1 MHKTKLK
8 NAIFVYSENVNESI
22 SDGDSP
28 TKRMTRLRA
37 RGGVRDKPPI
47 IDEDEDDFW
56 APVVRKKKPEKVR
69 KPPGER
75 REKVDRPRK
84 EHMDKEQERI
94 DMERDV
100 TTDETSLYFIVRH
113 SKSPI
118 ASIVDDWIEQYKVNR
133 DTALIALLQFFINAS
148 GCKGKIP
155 EDTEHPMD
163 HTAVIRKMT
172 EEFDEVDIVN
182 CILIHILSC
191 SCLF

>member
-1 MHKTKLK
+1 M
-8 NAIFVYSENVNESI
+8 FFRENVNDSI

-56 APVVRKKKPEKVR
+56 APVVRKKKQEKPK

-75 REKVDRPRK
+75 REKPERQRK
-84 EHMDKEQERI
+84 EHIDKEQERI

-100 TTDETSLYFIVRH
+100 TTDENSLYFIVRH

-118 ASIVDDWIEQYKVNR
+118 MNIVDDWIEQYKVNR

-172 EEFDEVDIVN
+172 EEFDEVKRIDV
-182 CILIHILSC
+182 
-191 SCLF
+191 

>member
-1 MHKTKLK
+1 
-8 NAIFVYSENVNESI
+8 
-22 SDGDSP
+22 
-28 TKRMTRLRA
+28 MTRLRA

-47 IDEDEDDFW
+47 IDEDEEDFF
-56 APVVRKKKPEKVR
+56 APVVARKRKPAAPR
-69 KPPGER
+69 KPPGEGGER
-75 REKVDRPRK
+75 RPRVDRPRK
-84 EHMDKEQERI
+84 EHIDKEQERI

-100 TTDETSLYFIVRH
+100 TTDENSLYFIVRH

-118 ASIVDDWIEQYKVNR
+118 ASIVDDWIEQYKMNR

-172 EEFDEVDIVN
+172 EEFDEV
-182 CILIHILSC
+182 
-191 SCLF
+191 